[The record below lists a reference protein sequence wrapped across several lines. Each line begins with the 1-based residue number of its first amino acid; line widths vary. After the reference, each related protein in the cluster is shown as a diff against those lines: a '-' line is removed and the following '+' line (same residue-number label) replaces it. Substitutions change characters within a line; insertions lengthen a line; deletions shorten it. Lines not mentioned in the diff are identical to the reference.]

1 MQWIIGLGNPG
12 PRYQLTR
19 HNAGFMALD
28 AWAFATEPSG
38 RWKQQMKAEIL
49 RIQKPDILL
58 VKPQTFMNLSGDAAR
73 LIYDFYKLDLS
84 KLLVVHDEA
93 DIPFGE
99 IRFQKNRGHGGHN
112 GVRDLH
118 LKLGSSDYTRLK
130 IGVGKDPTGR
140 LGTADFLL
148 SPFSSEEQIVLKD
161 DLLGLLIDAID
172 CWMTEGFE
180 KAANQWNSKKVDL

>member
-1 MQWIIGLGNPG
+1 MVGLGNPG

-28 AWAFATEPSG
+28 TWANQILPNA
-38 RWKQQMKAEIL
+38 RWKNQLKAESLKLNDPEIL
-49 RIQKPDILL
+49 FI
-58 VKPQTFMNLSGDAAR
+58 KPQTFMNLSGDSAR
-73 LIYDFYKLDLS
+73 AYFDFFKLDLEN
-84 KLLVVHDEA
+84 LLVVHDEA

-118 LKLGSSDYTRLK
+118 LKLGSSNYARLK
-130 IGVGKDPTGR
+130 IGVGKDPTGQ

-148 SPFSSEEQIVLKD
+148 SPFSKLEIELLPEFLK
-161 DLLGLLIDAID
+161 LICEALNF
-172 CWMTEGFE
+172 WMQEGFE
-180 KAANQWNSKKVDL
+180 RAANQFNSKKVVV